1 MQKTLMLMIAMLF
14 CANIYAQN
22 GVTFTFTCN
31 GNPLQLNQM
40 IYHSQRGLTY
50 QVSQVQYFV
59 SDFKII
65 YHDKTTKDFPQSFH
79 YVDVEIPKTLNWIPA
94 EDFNLQ
100 NADSIEFTFG
110 FSKAENRSYR
120 FKNPPENLMFWP
132 DYLGGGYHY
141 MKTNILYLDSEG
153 NTNAFNCHIGRGQ
166 VYNAEGEPIEYIDND
181 FRVRIPVKR
190 QGDNAIIN
198 LDISTMFDYPNAEL
212 FTDYRGIM
220 NNQKAMKTFS
230 ENIKA
235 AFCFTSPSC
244 TSPKASADTPQPQ
257 NHNN

>member
-1 MQKTLMLMIAMLF
+1 MFIFVPNINPITTMKRILLFMLSIIIA
-14 CANIYAQN
+14 CGTIQAQD
-22 GVTFTFTCN
+22 GIVFTFTCDN
-31 GNPLQLNQM
+31 NPLKLNEM
-40 IYHSQRGLTY
+40 IYKSSRGLTY
-50 QVSQVQYFV
+50 QVSQVQYFIT
-59 SDFKII
+59 DIRII
-65 YHDKTTKDFPQSFH
+65 NKDKSVKDFPQSYH
-79 YVDVEIPKTLNWIPA
+79 YVDVEIANTLQWVPA
-94 EDFNLQ
+94 ADFSLQ

-110 FSKAENRSYR
+110 FSAAQNRSYR

-141 MKTNILYLDSEG
+141 MKTIILYLDADG

-166 VYNAEGEPIEYIDND
+166 VYNADGEPVEYIDND
-181 FRVRIPVKR
+181 FRVKIPVKR
-190 QGDNAIIN
+190 QGNNAVIN

-235 AFCFTSPSC
+235 AFE
-244 TSPKASADTPQPQ
+244 K
-257 NHNN
+257 

>member
-1 MQKTLMLMIAMLF
+1 MLKQILLFAMLIVS
-14 CANIYAQN
+14 CVASAQN
-22 GVTFTFTCN
+22 GIEFTFSCN
-31 GNPLQLNQM
+31 GNPLQINQM

-50 QVSQVQYFV
+50 QVAQVQYFV

-65 YHDKTTKDFPQSFH
+65 YQDKSVKDFPQSFH
-79 YVDVEIPKTLNWIPA
+79 YVDVEIPKTLIWIPA
-94 EDFNLQ
+94 ENFNLQ

-141 MKTNILYLDSEG
+141 MKTNILYLDGEG
-153 NTNAFNCHIGRGQ
+153 KTNAFNCHIGRGQ

-190 QGDNAIIN
+190 HGDNAIIN
-198 LDISTMFDYPNAEL
+198 LDISTMFDYPNAAL
-212 FTDYRGIM
+212 FTDYHGIM
-220 NNQKAMKTFS
+220 NNQKAMAMFCK
-230 ENIKA
+230 NIKA
-235 AFCFTSPSC
+235 AFE
-244 TSPKASADTPQPQ
+244 K
-257 NHNN
+257 

>member
-1 MQKTLMLMIAMLF
+1 MKKALLLMLAVLICGSVF
-14 CANIYAQN
+14 AQD
-22 GVTFTFTCN
+22 GIIFTFSCN
-31 GNPLQLNQM
+31 NNPLKLNEM
-40 IYHSQRGLTY
+40 IYKSSRGLTY
-50 QVSQVQYFV
+50 QVSQVKYFV
-59 SDFKII
+59 TDIRII
-65 YHDKTTKDFPQSFH
+65 NKDKSVKDFPESCH
-79 YVDVEIPKTLNWIPA
+79 YVDVEIARTLQWTPA

-110 FSKAENRSYR
+110 FSAAQNRSYR

-141 MKTNILYLDSEG
+141 MKTNILYLDAEG

-166 VYNAEGEPIEYIDND
+166 VYDAEGEPIEYIDND
-181 FRVRIPVKR
+181 FRVKIPVKR
-190 QGDNAIIN
+190 QDNNAVIN

-235 AFCFTSPSC
+235 AFER
-244 TSPKASADTPQPQ
+244 
-257 NHNN
+257 